1 MKANATIVARGIA
14 LADCDPAIK
23 KCLLA
28 LFNFELENTNVKN
41 PQYKEKY
48 RDVIE
53 LNAANWAE
61 NGSGK
66 YE

>member
-1 MKANATIVARGIA
+1 MKANATIVAKGIA
-14 LADCDPAIK
+14 MADCDLAIK

-48 RDVIE
+48 QDIID
-53 LNAANWAE
+53 ANVGSWATESSE
-61 NGSGK
+61 NLK
-66 YE
+66 

>member
-1 MKANATIVARGIA
+1 MKANATIVAKGIA
-14 LADCDPAIK
+14 MANCDPAIK

-48 RDVIE
+48 RDIIDANVGNWIE
-53 LNAANWAE
+53 D
-61 NGSGK
+61 GTGK
-66 YE
+66 

>member
-48 RDVIE
+48 RDIIDLNMVNWDKE
-53 LNAANWAE
+53 LF
-61 NGSGK
+61 GK
-66 YE
+66 QK

>member
-14 LADCDPAIK
+14 LAECDPAIK

-28 LFNFELENTNVKN
+28 LFNFELESTNIRN

-48 RDVIE
+48 RDIIE
-53 LNAANWAE
+53 ANANNWVE
-61 NGSGK
+61 DSVVR
-66 YE
+66 

>member
-14 LADCDPAIK
+14 FSDCDENIK

-28 LFNFELENTNVKN
+28 LFNLELENTNVKN

-48 RDVIE
+48 RDIIDS
-53 LNAANWAE
+53 NAQNW
-61 NGSGK
+61 SLDTDVK
-66 YE
+66 K

>member
-14 LADCDPAIK
+14 SADCDPAIK

-61 NGSGK
+61 DSLGK
-66 YE
+66 KE

>member
-14 LADCDPAIK
+14 LAECDPAIK

-48 RDVIE
+48 RDIIE
-53 LNAANWAE
+53 INAANWVE
-61 NGSGK
+61 DSLGK
-66 YE
+66 QG

>member
-14 LADCDPAIK
+14 SAECDPAIK

-41 PQYKEKY
+41 PQYKERY
-48 RDVIE
+48 RDIIDSNLESWHEKVSE
-53 LNAANWAE
+53 
-61 NGSGK
+61 
-66 YE
+66 

>member
-14 LADCDPAIK
+14 SAECDPAIK

-28 LFNFELENTNVKN
+28 LFNYELENTNVRN

-48 RDVIE
+48 RDIIG
-53 LNAANWAE
+53 ANAE
-61 NGSGK
+61 NWLEDNGK
-66 YE
+66 K

>member
-53 LNAANWAE
+53 LNAASWVE
-61 NGSGK
+61 DDSGK
-66 YE
+66 KE

>member
-14 LADCDPAIK
+14 SADCDPAIK

-48 RDVIE
+48 RDIIDS
-53 LNAANWAE
+53 NMANWNKE
-61 NGSGK
+61 PFGK
-66 YE
+66 QK

>member
-48 RDVIE
+48 RDIIDS
-53 LNAANWAE
+53 NRANWDKE
-61 NGSGK
+61 TFGK
-66 YE
+66 QK

>member
-14 LADCDPAIK
+14 FADCDENIK

-28 LFNFELENTNVKN
+28 LFNFELENTNVRN

-48 RDVIE
+48 RDIID
-53 LNAANWAE
+53 LNSQNWSPE
-61 NGSGK
+61 VVDSK
-66 YE
+66 

>member
-14 LADCDPAIK
+14 FSEYDENIK

-28 LFNFELENTNVKN
+28 LFNFELENSNVKN

-48 RDVIE
+48 REIIDI
-53 LNAANWAE
+53 NSQDWKPRNH
-61 NGSGK
+61 STS
-66 YE
+66 

>member
-14 LADCDPAIK
+14 SAECDPAIK

-41 PQYKEKY
+41 PQYKERY
-48 RDVIE
+48 RDIID
-53 LNAANWAE
+53 ANLESWH
-61 NGSGK
+61 
-66 YE
+66 

>member
-53 LNAANWAE
+53 LNASSWVEDN
-61 NGSGK
+61 SGK
-66 YE
+66 KE

>member
-14 LADCDPAIK
+14 LAECDPAIK

-28 LFNFELENTNVKN
+28 LFNYELENTNVRN

-48 RDVIE
+48 RDVIDA
-53 LNAANWAE
+53 NANNWVEDSVA
-61 NGSGK
+61 K
-66 YE
+66 

>member
-14 LADCDPAIK
+14 TAECDPAIK

-28 LFNFELENTNVKN
+28 LFNYELENTNIRN

-48 RDVIE
+48 RDIID
-53 LNAANWAE
+53 ANAE
-61 NGSGK
+61 NWHEDSPGK
-66 YE
+66 

>member
-1 MKANATIVARGIA
+1 MKSNASIVAKGIA
-14 LADCDPAIK
+14 MANCDPAIK

-48 RDVIE
+48 WDIID
-53 LNAANWAE
+53 ANVGNWLLE
-61 NGSGK
+61 SSR
-66 YE
+66 EQE